1 MRCLDPVGY
10 LDFLSL
16 QSGAG
21 TIVTDSGGVQEE
33 ASALGIPCYTLRAN
47 TERPIT
53 ISRGTNVLLGD
64 DPERLDEVTVS
75 HRASHPVRHPALGR
89 PRGRARRGRD
99 PDRVPRGRGI
109 LGGRPRMTD
118 RADILGCP
126 IDRLGMADTLA
137 AIERAIAAGRYT
149 QHMAINAAK
158 LVAMQ
163 DDPKL
168 CQIIDGC
175 GLVSA
180 DGQSV
185 VWASRLLGDPLPERV
200 AGIDLMDALL
210 ELAERRGYRV
220 YFLGARAEVLE
231 RAVERL
237 QERYPRLQVAG
248 ARDGYFTDDE
258 APEVC
263 DAIRASHAD
272 VLFVAMSSPRKE
284 YFLGEYG
291 PDLGVPF
298 VMGVGGSIDVIA
310 GMTRRA
316 PAAWQRLGLEWLF
329 RLLQEPRRMFRRYA
343 VTNTRFIALVG
354 LALLVGSREPSQTE
368 HRENS
373 LDCDRVDRRRFAQRD
388 IAHRLRARFA
398 AGDASR

>member
-1 MRCLDPVGY
+1 
-10 LDFLSL
+10 
-16 QSGAG
+16 
-21 TIVTDSGGVQEE
+21 
-33 ASALGIPCYTLRAN
+33 
-47 TERPIT
+47 
-53 ISRGTNVLLGD
+53 
-64 DPERLDEVTVS
+64 
-75 HRASHPVRHPALGR
+75 
-89 PRGRARRGRD
+89 
-99 PDRVPRGRGI
+99 
-109 LGGRPRMTD
+109 MTD
-118 RADILGCP
+118 RVTVLGCP
-126 IDRLGMADTLA
+126 IDRMSMQDTLG
-137 AIERAIAAGRYT
+137 AIESAIAGRRYT
-149 QHMAINAAK
+149 QHMAVNAAK
-158 LVAMQ
+158 LVAMR

-175 GLVSA
+175 GLVNA

-220 YFLGARAEVLE
+220 YFLGARAEVLD

-237 QERYPRLQVAG
+237 LKRYPDLRVAG
-248 ARDGYFTDDE
+248 ARDGYFSDDE
-258 APEVC
+258 GPDVC
-263 DAIRASHAD
+263 DAIRASRAD
-272 VLFVAMSSPRKE
+272 ILFVAMSSPRKE

-291 PDLGVPF
+291 PEMGAPF

-354 LALLVGSREPSQTE
+354 LAILSGHSAHS
-368 HRENS
+368 HR
-373 LDCDRVDRRRFAQRD
+373 AQGE
-388 IAHRLRARFA
+388 LT
-398 AGDASR
+398 